1 MAISSPIRLNKKFF
15 NSYKDLKTVLT
26 NKIRLQDSLF
36 ANKLTIK
43 SRRVENERRKRKEE
57 EIEAPNTVKN
67 IGIRGERKLII
78 SSSSSEGFLKRI
90 IKFIGYL
97 GAGWILY
104 NIPTW
109 IGLGKVFIKRIQT
122 VKDLFFISF
131 I

>member
-104 NIPTW
+104 N
-109 IGLGKVFIKRIQT
+109 
-122 VKDLFFISF
+122 
-131 I
+131 